1 VQRKNYKNN
10 RRAITTRVTRF
21 STALRPHVTAKI
33 EQLGYADIVIGIP
46 TYYSGGSI
54 VHVIKTVV
62 KGIDQYYPHLKAV
75 IMISDGGSTDDTRDL
90 ARTVDPKSY
99 NIESIIT
106 IYRGLPGKGSGLR
119 AVLEVAAF
127 LQARAVA
134 VFDSDLMSITP
145 EWVRNFLEPVFH
157 GYDYVAPYYD
167 RYKLDGT
174 ITNTIAYNLTRALY
188 GRRIRQPIGGDF
200 GISPPLVKHYLDQDV
215 WATDIA
221 KFGIDIW
228 MTTSAIVG
236 GFRICQAKLGA
247 KVHEHKDPSSD
258 LGPMFRQVVGTTF
271 QLLDQYHDH
280 WMKIRGSVAVPI
292 LGEFAG
298 QGAEAFDIDQDNLI
312 AYFKIGFNNFG
323 GVWENIVEDR
333 DMKIIRELAKTDKNK
348 PFLMP
353 IDSWV
358 RIVYRYADAF
368 HRTPRQRFKVLDTL
382 TPLYYGRV
390 GSLVN
395 ELRDKTPAEAE
406 AHFEQNALVFET
418 MKDHLVRL
426 WEGKEKKNGRFLSK
440 RGHHNTSKVAGKTD

>member
-1 VQRKNYKNN
+1 MQRKNNKKNKGPI
-10 RRAITTRVTRF
+10 ITKVTRF

-46 TYYSGGSI
+46 AYYSGGSI
-54 VHVIKTVV
+54 VHVLKTVF
-62 KGIDQYYPHLKAV
+62 KGIELYYPHLKAV
-75 IMISDGGSTDDTRDL
+75 VMVSDGGSTDDTRDL

-127 LQARAVA
+127 LRARAVA
-134 VFDSDLMSITP
+134 VFDSDLISITP
-145 EWVRNFLEPVFH
+145 EWIRNFLEPIFH

-167 RYKLDGT
+167 RYKFDGT

-236 GFRICQAKLGA
+236 GFRICQARLGV
-247 KVHEHKDPSSD
+247 KRHDHKDPSAD

-271 QLLDQYHDH
+271 QLLDEYHDH
-280 WMKIRGSVAVPI
+280 WVKIKGSEPVPV

-298 QGAEAFDIDQDNLI
+298 QGAEAFDIDQGNLI
-312 AYFKIGFNNFG
+312 DYFRIGLNNFA
-323 GVWENIVEDR
+323 GVWENIIEER
-333 DMKIIRELAKTDKNK
+333 DMEVIRKLAKTDPNRS
-348 PFLMP
+348 FFMP
-353 IDSWV
+353 IESWV

-368 HRTPRQRFKVLDTL
+368 NRTPRQRFKVLDTL

-395 ELRDKTPAEAE
+395 ELREKTQEEAE
-406 AHFEQNALVFET
+406 AHFEQNARVFET
-418 MKDHLVRL
+418 MKDYLVGL
-426 WEGKEKKNGRFLSK
+426 WERKENENG
-440 RGHHNTSKVAGKTD
+440 

>member
-1 VQRKNYKNN
+1 MTK
-10 RRAITTRVTRF
+10 ITRF

-46 TYYSGGSI
+46 AYGSGDSI
-54 VHVIKTVV
+54 VHVIKTVI
-62 KGIDQYYPHLKAV
+62 KGIEQYYPHLKAL

-90 ARTVDPKSY
+90 ARSVDPKSY
-99 NIESIIT
+99 NIESIVT
-106 IYRGLPGKGSGLR
+106 IYRGIPGKGSGLR
-119 AVLEVAAF
+119 AVFEVAAF
-127 LQARAVA
+127 LKSRAVA

-157 GYDYVAPYYD
+157 GYDYVAPFYN
-167 RYKLDGT
+167 RYKFDGT

-188 GRRIRQPIGGDF
+188 GQRIRQPIGGDF
-200 GISPPLVKHYLDQDV
+200 GISPALVKHYLDQDV

-236 GFRICQAKLGA
+236 GFRICQAKLGV
-247 KVHEHKDPSSD
+247 KIHDHKDPSSD
-258 LGPMFRQVVGTTF
+258 LGPMLRQVVGTIF
-271 QLLDQYHDH
+271 QLMDQYKDF
-280 WMKIRGSVAVPI
+280 WMQVRKSVVVPT

-298 QGAEAFDIDQDNLI
+298 QKAEPFEIDQSNLVE
-312 AYFKIGFNNFG
+312 YFKVGLNNFG
-323 GVWENIVEDR
+323 GVWQNIIEAR
-333 DMKIIRELAKTDKNK
+333 DFKIIQGIAQIDKNDQ
-348 PFLMP
+348 FIMP
-353 IDSWV
+353 IDTWI

-395 ELRDKTPAEAE
+395 ELRDKTQEEAE
-406 AHFEQNALVFET
+406 DHFEQNALAFET
-418 MKDHLVRL
+418 MKGYLIEL
-426 WEGKEKKNGRFLSK
+426 WETKE
-440 RGHHNTSKVAGKTD
+440 A

>member
-1 VQRKNYKNN
+1 MTK
-10 RRAITTRVTRF
+10 VTRF

-46 TYYSGGSI
+46 AYHSAGSI

-62 KGIDQYYPHLKAV
+62 RGIERYYPTLKAV
-75 IMISDGGSTDDTRDL
+75 IMVSDGGSTDDTRDL

-99 NIESIIT
+99 NIELIVT
-106 IYRGLPGKGSGLR
+106 IYRGIPGKGSGLR
-119 AVLEVAAF
+119 AVFEVAAF
-127 LQARAVA
+127 LKARAVT
-134 VFDSDLMSITP
+134 VFDSDLLSITP
-145 EWVRNFLEPVFH
+145 EWIQNFLEPVFS
-157 GYDYVAPYYD
+157 GYDYVAPHYD

-188 GRRIRQPIGGDF
+188 GMRVRQPIGGDF
-200 GISPPLVKHYLDQDV
+200 GLSPPLVKHYLDQDV

-247 KVHEHKDPSSD
+247 KLHDHKDPSTD

-271 QLLDQYHDH
+271 LLMDQYHDH
-280 WMKIRGSVAVPI
+280 WAKIRGSAELPA
-292 LGEFAG
+292 LGEFSG
-298 QGAEAFDIDQDNLI
+298 SEAEAFDIDQANLI
-312 AYFKIGFNNFG
+312 EYFKVGLNNFH
-323 GVWENIVEDR
+323 GVWKNIIEGRDLKIVE
-333 DMKIIRELAKTDKNK
+333 ELARSDRNDQ
-348 PFLMP
+348 FLMP
-353 IDSWV
+353 IDTWV
-358 RIVYRYADAF
+358 RIVYRYAIAF

-395 ELRDKTPAEAE
+395 ELRDKTPEEAE
-406 AHFEQNALVFET
+406 EHFEQNALVFET
-418 MKDHLVRL
+418 MKDYLVEL
-426 WEGKEKKNGRFLSK
+426 WEGKEQ
-440 RGHHNTSKVAGKTD
+440 